1 MPLRVTTLRRC
12 ANVVYPLYAPI
23 VHRIFRSD
31 LFHHTSDWAHL
42 TWVGNPILQCPLDLW
57 ILQETIS
64 EIRPQLILETGTN
77 RGGSALF
84 FAQLLDLLEIENA
97 RVITVDVKK
106 MHSLEH
112 PRVTWLI
119 GSSVSDQIMEEMK
132 AAAKAATGPVMVIL
146 DSLHTTEHVAAE
158 LDRYHAFVTAGSFLH
173 VQDGHTDHWGRP
185 MGPLRAIIDFL
196 HTHPEFEVD
205 EERSRRFLITH
216 HPMGWL
222 RRIHTCIR

>member
-1 MPLRVTTLRRC
+1 MPLRQTTLRKFG
-12 ANVVYPLYAPI
+12 NVVYPLYAPI

-31 LFHHTSDWAHL
+31 LFHHTSDWKQL
-42 TWVGNPILQCPLDLW
+42 TWLGNPIWQPPLDLW
-57 ILQETIS
+57 TLQETIS
-64 EIRPQLILETGTN
+64 EMRPQLILETGTN

-97 RVITVDVKK
+97 RVITVDVRK
-106 MHSLEH
+106 MHSLHH

-119 GSSVSDQIMEEMK
+119 GSSVSDEIVKEME
-132 AAAKAATGPVMVIL
+132 AAAKAVTGPVMVIL

-158 LDRYHAFVTAGSFLH
+158 LDRYHAFVTPGSFLH
-173 VQDGHTDHWGRP
+173 VQDGHRDQWGRP
-185 MGPLRAIIDFL
+185 VGPLRAIIDFL
-196 HTHPEFEVD
+196 GTHPEFEVD

-222 RRIHTCIR
+222 RRIQTGVR

>member
-1 MPLRVTTLRRC
+1 
-12 ANVVYPLYAPI
+12 
-23 VHRIFRSD
+23 
-31 LFHHTSDWAHL
+31 
-42 TWVGNPILQCPLDLW
+42 
-57 ILQETIS
+57 LQETIS

-106 MHSLEH
+106 MHSLDH

-119 GSSVSDQIMEEMK
+119 GSSVSDEIMKEMK
-132 AAAKAATGPVMVIL
+132 DAAKAATGPVMVIL

-158 LDRYHAFVTAGSFLH
+158 LDRYHVFVTPGSFLH
-173 VQDGHTDHWGRP
+173 VQDGHTDQWGRP
-185 MGPLRAIIDFL
+185 VGPLRAIIDFL
-196 HTHPEFEVD
+196 RTHPEFKVD
-205 EERSRRFLITH
+205 EERSHRFLITH

-222 RRIHTCIR
+222 RRIQTCVR